1 MKTKTILFAILTLGI
16 FFTSCQ
22 DDDLHVV
29 PSDKVT
35 TIEVPV
41 SVFNKLNASD
51 IFKIYV
57 TFSETEESVMVESN
71 DNIHPLIDIYA
82 EGDELNIGFYKNTNI
97 SGTPVLNV
105 YIKTASLDRIRA
117 MGATYIEFQNPLLS
131 STVEVDLEGAC
142 MFVGQLEIDEL
153 DANIEGAS
161 EMNISGS
168 SKTFGIKAE
177 GASMMTGF
185 NFVTNNLTANIY
197 GASNIS
203 LTVNQTLNVTAS
215 GASNVYYKGN
225 GIIESQKLSDA
236 SKIVN
241 MN

>member
-1 MKTKTILFAILTLGI
+1 MQTKTILLAILTLGI

-22 DDDLHVV
+22 DDDLYVV
-29 PSDKVT
+29 PSTKIT

-41 SVFNKLNASD
+41 SNLKKLSVSDRFKVF
-51 IFKIYV
+51 V

-82 EGDELNIGFYKNTNI
+82 EADDLRIGLYKNTKI

-105 YIKTASLDRIRA
+105 YIKTASLDRLRA
-117 MGATYIEFQNPLLS
+117 MGASYIEFQNPLLNNAL
-131 STVEVDLEGAC
+131 EVDLEGAC
-142 MFVGQLEIDEL
+142 MFVGQLEVDEL
-153 DANIEGAS
+153 VADILGAS
-161 EMNISGS
+161 EMNISGNS
-168 SKTFGIKAE
+168 NQFNITAE

-185 NFVTNNLTANIY
+185 NFVTNNLTANVY

-203 LTVNQTLNVTAS
+203 LTVNQKLNVTAS
-215 GASNVYYKGN
+215 GASIVYYKGN
-225 GIIESQKLSDA
+225 GIIESQKLSDT